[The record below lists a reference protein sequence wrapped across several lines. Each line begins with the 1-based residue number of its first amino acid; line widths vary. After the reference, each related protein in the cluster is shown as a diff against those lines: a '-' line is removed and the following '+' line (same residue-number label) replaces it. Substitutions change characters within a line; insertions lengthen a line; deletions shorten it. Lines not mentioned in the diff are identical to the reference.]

1 MWGWRVDCGGPE
13 DTHFRSPTSRN
24 ITDQGPRVL
33 LSKFPG
39 WIFSEAIHPVG
50 CPQSMTEC
58 GRETEVPGRCG
69 AHQVGDFAQGLL
81 HGLAPLSLTYSA
93 V

>member
-13 DTHFRSPTSRN
+13 NIPFRSPTSRN
-24 ITDQGPRVL
+24 ITDQSLL
-33 LSKFPG
+33 LSEFPG
-39 WIFSEAIHPVG
+39 WIFPMAVHPIG
-50 CPQSMTEC
+50 CSQSMTEC

-69 AHQVGDFAQGLL
+69 AYQVGDFAQELL
-81 HGLAPLSLTYSA
+81 DGLAPLSLTYTA